1 MLSALFG
8 GRRSPGD
15 STAPRMRWPREHNED
30 DRAKIARAKGR
41 ARGIHRAALNSRL
54 PPTRECPEVH
64 VCTSPLSRGCRLSER
79 GLFLGWRASALP
91 VVGSRPE
98 SEKGRRRGTDC
109 TLSRRAPRLW
119 VKSRPTGTRPMHRE
133 QRAGRQTGTGGLLTG
148 SIALPGAGGSGEGG
162 GDPRFG
168 TRGFTERLVALPSA
182 IPTNFHQIIAPCRC
196 SCPARNEVRGNP
208 RSRVRISPSPLPP
221 LPRVETSEADRRERN
236 RGIRVGFSGKKQDL
250 YRQPPVNW
258 CNLDGYVND
267 ARGLTRDRRVRS
279 G

>member
-30 DRAKIARAKGR
+30 DRAKIARAEGR

-98 SEKGRRRGTDC
+98 SEKGRRRGTADR

-148 SIALPGAGGSGEGG
+148 SIALPGAGEGAGRREGAPDSGHA
-162 GDPRFG
+162 DLPSACSF
-168 TRGFTERLVALPSA
+168 PSA

-208 RSRVRISPSPLPP
+208 RSRVRISPSPSP
-221 LPRVETSEADRRERN
+221 LPFAVLRRARPIAGNATAEFASASPAKSRICTGNRRLIGAIWTATLMTPAD
-236 RGIRVGFSGKKQDL
+236 
-250 YRQPPVNW
+250 
-258 CNLDGYVND
+258 
-267 ARGLTRDRRVRS
+267 
-279 G
+279 